1 MCMRAKCRQCSKVTY
16 SGCGKHLD
24 KVFRGLDESELCRCK
39 AQAAQA
45 LAAAVRII
53 TEGSANAA

>member
-24 KVFRGLDESELCRCK
+24 KVFRGLDESELCRCR
-39 AQAAQA
+39 AQASSTLAQA
-45 LAAAVRII
+45 IRAVQ
-53 TEGSANAA
+53 EGSVNAA

>member
-1 MCMRAKCRQCSKVTY
+1 MCMRAKCRQCSKITY

-39 AQAAQA
+39 ALSSQAI
-45 LAAAVRII
+45 AAAAATI

>member
-24 KVFRGLDESELCRCK
+24 KVFQGLPESELCRCK
-39 AQAAQA
+39 ARASQAIAN
-45 LAAAVRII
+45 AVRAT
-53 TEGSANAA
+53 TEGNANAA